1 VDRNGVVDTVRVT
14 RRVVPLILAGWLA
27 ACAGAQAPQTAFDL
41 APAVPHPQR
50 PLRAQIHVLDP
61 FAPTDLESDRILVR
75 TGPTL
80 AVLAGARWPAPL
92 PVLLQA
98 RLAESLQTAQDLKV
112 DDGRTAADYNLETE
126 VRAFE
131 LDADQRQVVVEF
143 VVKLVSA
150 RDNHIKAFKTF
161 KTRAPVASTD
171 PHEVTTALNGA
182 LSSIMA
188 QIVAFVAASV

>member
-1 VDRNGVVDTVRVT
+1 MASSTVVRAT

-27 ACAGAQAPQTAFDL
+27 ACAGEPQAPQTAFDL

-131 LDADQRQVVVEF
+131 LDADQKQVVLEF

-161 KTRAPVASTD
+161 KTRAPVVSTD

-182 LSSIMA
+182 LSSVMA
-188 QIVAFVAASV
+188 EIVAFVAASV

>member
-1 VDRNGVVDTVRVT
+1 MASSTAVRAT
-14 RRVVPLILAGWLA
+14 HRVVPLILAGWLA
-27 ACAGAQAPQTAFDL
+27 ACAGDPQAPQTAFDL

-75 TGPTL
+75 TGPTV

-92 PVLLQA
+92 PVLLQT
-98 RLAESLQTAQDLKV
+98 RLAESLQSAQDLKV

-126 VRAFE
+126 VRSFE
-131 LDADQRQVVVEF
+131 LDADQKQVVVEF

-150 RDNHIKAFKTF
+150 RDGHIKAVKTF

-171 PHEVTTALNGA
+171 PHDVTAALNGA
-182 LSSIMA
+182 LSGIMA
-188 QIVAFVAASV
+188 QIVGFVAASV

>member
-1 VDRNGVVDTVRVT
+1 MTWSTAVRAT

-27 ACAGAQAPQTAFDL
+27 ACAGDQQVPQAAFDL

-50 PLRAQIHVLDP
+50 PLRAQVHVLDP
-61 FAPTDLESDRILVR
+61 FAPTELESDRILVR
-75 TGPTL
+75 TGRTA

-98 RLAESLQTAQDLKV
+98 RLAEALQSAHDLKV
-112 DDGRTAADYNLETE
+112 DDGGTAADYNLETE

-131 LDADQRQVVVEF
+131 LDADQKQVVVEF

-150 RDNHIKAFKTF
+150 RDGRIKAFKTF
-161 KTRAPVASTD
+161 KTRAPVASTN

-182 LSSIMA
+182 LSSVMA